1 VVAVPVDVEAGAA
14 RVSFTVSYPE
24 GDEVWIYLVDPTGA
38 AVSPIASGVTHVH
51 SPAPHEFVL
60 VRRPKAGRWT
70 MVLVR
75 ARPGRRVVAKALAG
89 GEHPQLHVVAGCP
102 ASSPSAAPVAITA
115 SASWKHHLTGI
126 NATATV
132 TTPAGARH
140 HISLRDDSGQRPA
153 NGRYIGYFTP
163 AGNGR
168 HEILV
173 SVRGSAAATI
183 ADPVG
188 RLLHATTETITSVID
203 SPPFVRH
210 VPLQCW
216 IGDPPPPADPPK
228 EHPTRASRARPRP
241 KTLVSATWAP
251 RRPGRR

>member
-1 VVAVPVDVEAGAA
+1 VAVPVDVEAGAQ
-14 RVSFTVSYPE
+14 RVSFTVTYPQD
-24 GDEVWIYLVDPTGA
+24 DEVWIYLVDPTGA
-38 AVSPIASGVTHVH
+38 AVVPTASGVTHLH

-75 ARPGRRVVAKALAG
+75 ARPGQRVFAKALAG
-89 GEHPQLHVVAGCP
+89 GEHRQLHVDAGCP
-102 ASSPSAAPVAITA
+102 SSSPSAAPFAITA
-115 SASWKHHLTGI
+115 SACWQHHLTGI
-126 NATATV
+126 NATATI

-140 HISLRDDSGQRPA
+140 LISLRDDSAERPA
-153 NGRYIGYFTP
+153 DGRYIGYFTP
-163 AGNGR
+163 AENGR

-173 SVRGSAAATI
+173 TVRGSAAATI

-188 RLLHATTETITSVID
+188 RLLHATTDTITSVID
-203 SPPFVRH
+203 SPSFVRH

-216 IGDPPPPADPPK
+216 IGDPPRPADPPK
-228 EHPTRASRARPRP
+228 ERPTRTSDARPRP

-251 RRPGRR
+251 QPPRRR